1 MSKAVAI
8 FLLGIALAAAMLAGG
23 YIATRQTQRTP
34 EQVLGELKPL
44 DPPVEGPVASGSGA
58 GGAAAGRGGSAGR
71 PTRPSLGGGAA
82 QQPQQPQQPSSNPTL
97 SSNPHRIG
105 GTPNVPAVPTYEEV
119 EIPSGEII
127 ELQLQSPLSSETA
140 KVEDRVES
148 RISKEVRVGQTIVVP
163 AGTKLLGTVTEVDK
177 GGRVSSVARLGVRF
191 HTLVMSGVPD
201 VPLVVDPIV
210 QLGPEMSGDAKKKI
224 GGGAAAGAGIGWL
237 KGGVVGAIT
246 GAAVG
251 AGAGTAT
258 KIVEGRKPA
267 EVPAGATARVELRA
281 PALVTVKR

>member
-58 GGAAAGRGGSAGR
+58 GGATAGRGGSAGR
-71 PTRPSLGGGAA
+71 PPRPGAGGGAA
-82 QQPQQPQQPSSNPTL
+82 QQPQQPSSTPPL
-97 SSNPHRIG
+97 SSSPQRIG

-119 EIPSGEII
+119 EIPSGAII

-201 VPLVVDPIV
+201 VPLVVDPLI

-258 KIVEGRKPA
+258 KIVEGRKAA

>member
-58 GGAAAGRGGSAGR
+58 GGATAGRGGNAGR
-71 PTRPSLGGGAA
+71 PTRPPVGGGAA
-82 QQPQQPQQPSSNPTL
+82 QQPQQPSSNPTL

-119 EIPSGEII
+119 EIPSGSII

-140 KVEDRVES
+140 KLEDRVES

-163 AGTKLLGTVTEVDK
+163 VGTKLLGTVTEVDK

-201 VPLVVDPIV
+201 VPLVIDPLI

-237 KGGVVGAIT
+237 KGGLVGAVT

-258 KIVEGRKPA
+258 KIVEGRKAA
-267 EVPAGATARVELRA
+267 EVPGGATARVELRA